1 MLQVFHQSSDSTQGK
16 TIATGLVPTVL
27 QFRPGL
33 PAQLSFSGGISTE
46 ATCVYCVDAPCVN
59 YQIEEVRAAALPDF
73 PADRN
78 TAVCATSALTR
89 PGEVGAPTVDPE
101 ACVSCGVCAS
111 RCPVGAIFLSPT
123 AVVNDVA
130 SEIFVE
136 ADLNADAYR
145 LLRNMFA
152 GARREGVLLEETAVV
167 VDQMQVRLERVCRNV
182 DDRFPNHLA
191 RNMLTA
197 VGVWSAMRRRG
208 DNAVRMDLLFRL
220 PESGKGVA
228 EVEFGGEA
236 VLDAPRDILDDIAV
250 MVSRR
255 GWDKKET
262 AALIVC
268 DVLPN
273 KRSEYWEIIQ
283 DINAVLGVRIGTVT
297 ILALAL
303 LIWNRQML
311 LKDQHSI
318 FYVDNNTSSYRH
330 NVLEKLLGRAVNLGP
345 ALRPHIE
352 VAK

>member
-191 RNMLTA
+191 RNMLPTSTSTQILPLISNPA
-197 VGVWSAMRRRG
+197 PSNHR
-208 DNAVRMDLLFRL
+208 
-220 PESGKGVA
+220 PESRIQGAGGKSGKNLTWSGAKVFIGRGRLCA
-228 EVEFGGEA
+228 E
-236 VLDAPRDILDDIAV
+236 
-250 MVSRR
+250 MVKMR
-255 GWDKKET
+255 WVT
-262 AALIVC
+262 AA
-268 DVLPN
+268 
-273 KRSEYWEIIQ
+273 
-283 DINAVLGVRIGTVT
+283 T
-297 ILALAL
+297 AL
-303 LIWNRQML
+303 
-311 LKDQHSI
+311 
-318 FYVDNNTSSYRH
+318 
-330 NVLEKLLGRAVNLGP
+330 
-345 ALRPHIE
+345 
-352 VAK
+352 